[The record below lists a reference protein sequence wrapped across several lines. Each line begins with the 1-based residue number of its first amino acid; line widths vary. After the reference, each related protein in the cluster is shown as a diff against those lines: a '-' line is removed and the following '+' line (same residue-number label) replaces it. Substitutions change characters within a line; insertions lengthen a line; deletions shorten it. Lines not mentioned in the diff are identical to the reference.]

1 MSGFYSRSAT
11 TVRLK
16 ADTTTVMAIII
27 LAYLIGSIPFALILA
42 RRWGATDLRSIGSG
56 NLGAANVMRAS
67 GVTAGVLVALLDMA
81 KGAASVW
88 LAVSLSTGAA
98 VPAAA
103 GLAAIVGHIYPVWL
117 RFRGG
122 KGVATACGV
131 FTVLT
136 PLAIPPA
143 LAMFAAVVWLTKYI
157 SLGSV
162 VASIALPPLAY
173 ALGSP
178 APTVLASI
186 AASII
191 IVFRHRSNVLRL
203 RTGTE
208 RRFGVRP

>member
-1 MSGFYSRSAT
+1 MTA
-11 TVRLK
+11 
-16 ADTTTVMAIII
+16 II
-27 LAYLIGSIPFALILA
+27 LAYFIGSIPFALILA

-67 GVTAGVLVALLDMA
+67 GVTAGVLVALLDVA
-81 KGAASVW
+81 KGAGSVW
-88 LAVSLSTGAA
+88 LAVILSKDSA

-122 KGVATACGV
+122 KGVATACGA
-131 FTVLT
+131 FAVLT
-136 PLAIPPA
+136 PLAILPA
-143 LAMFAAVVWLTKYI
+143 LAVFTAAVWLTRYI

-178 APTVLASI
+178 APTVLAAI
-186 AASII
+186 AASTI

-203 RTGTE
+203 RMGTE
-208 RRFGVRP
+208 RRLGVRA